1 MPSINV
7 DRGPPFNKVTAR
19 HTCSP
24 VFHIFVPDCAGE
36 KKKTIFKL
44 RQKIIVFKTVHSR
57 SVIFSNLGPVKTWD
71 FLHT

>member
-36 KKKTIFKL
+36 KK
-44 RQKIIVFKTVHSR
+44 
-57 SVIFSNLGPVKTWD
+57 ND
-71 FLHT
+71 FQTKAENYCIQNSSF